1 MLMHNRQVADGV
13 EWGLGGTILNTAQP
27 PVLRA
32 FYSLHKK

>member
-1 MLMHNRQVADGV
+1 MHNRQVADGI
-13 EWGLGGTILNTAQP
+13 EWGLGGAILNMAQP